1 MPEKDARFRVT
12 ITSHP
17 TLTATVTKVGPPLL
31 RSVRLRNF
39 KNFADERLTLGGF
52 SVIVG
57 ANASGKSNLRDAF
70 RFLHGIGRGYRLSEI
85 LGGKYGAGAQLEW
98 AAMRGA
104 MNEIARFGSP
114 SFSLETEIRTREN
127 NQDHDAKY
135 HLEAARE
142 ADSGDGFRIKR
153 EELHFDGKVIYTTH
167 PENADDP
174 IYRDT
179 GSGALFVR
187 LGKTGTQRKSGKRI
201 GVDPGRPV
209 LSQIREQT
217 EATRFH
223 KDPAWAVLDALS
235 RMRFLD
241 LVPER
246 MREPSFPGHTALG
259 DHGENL
265 ATVLKRL
272 CLTDGRKE
280 VLTDWI
286 GELTPMDVDDLEFPA
301 DPATG
306 KIRLILQERDGSAV
320 SAASASDGTLRFLAL
335 LASLLSDAG
344 DAILVLE
351 EVDNGIHPARLRLL
365 IELIEHCADARG
377 VQTITTTH
385 SPTMLSMIGDQA
397 FQNASLVCRLPERSD
412 AVIRP
417 VQDLPKAGELRRSQS
432 LGHLLASG
440 WMEDAVAFTEFDRPA
455 IPLESLGA

>member
-1 MPEKDARFRVT
+1 MPGLRAT
-12 ITSHP
+12 ITAGRP
-17 TLTATVTKVGPPLL
+17 TITATVTKVGPPML
-31 RSVRLRNF
+31 RSLRLRNF
-39 KNFADERLTLGGF
+39 KNFADERLTLGPF

-85 LGGKYGAGAQLEW
+85 LGGKYGAGGQLEW

-114 SFSLETEIRTREN
+114 SFSLEAEIRTRVN
-127 NQDHDAKY
+127 DRDHDAKY
-135 HLEAARE
+135 HIEAAPA
-142 ADSGDGFRIKR
+142 ADSGDGFHIER
-153 EELHFDGKVIYTTH
+153 EELRFDGEVIYTTH

-174 IYRDT
+174 NYRDS
-179 GSGALFVR
+179 GSRALLVR
-187 LGKTGTQRKSGKRI
+187 LAKTGTQRKLGARI

-209 LSQIREQT
+209 LSQIAEQT
-217 EATRFH
+217 GATRLH
-223 KDPAWAVLDALS
+223 KDPARAVLSALS

-246 MREPSFPGHTALG
+246 MREPSFPGHTVLG

-272 CLTDGRKE
+272 CMKDGRKE
-280 VLTDWI
+280 ALTDWI
-286 GELTPMDVDDLEFPA
+286 GELTPMDVGDLEFPA

-306 KIRLILQERDGSAV
+306 KVRLVLRERDGSAV

-335 LASLLSDAG
+335 LASLLGDAG

-351 EVDNGIHPARLRLL
+351 EVEGGIHPARLRLL
-365 IELIEHCADARG
+365 IELIEHCTGTCG
-377 VQTITTTH
+377 VQAITTTQ
-385 SPTMLSMIGDQA
+385 SPTMLSLIGDRA
-397 FQNASLVCRLPERSD
+397 FETASLVCRLPESSD

-417 VQDLPKAGELRRSQS
+417 VRDLPNAGELRRSQG
-432 LGHLLASG
+432 LGRLLASG

>member
-1 MPEKDARFRVT
+1 MPDLRAT
-12 ITSHP
+12 ITAGRP
-17 TLTATVTKVGPPLL
+17 TITATVTKVRPPML
-31 RSVRLRNF
+31 RSLRLRNF
-39 KNFADERLTLGGF
+39 KNFADERLTLGPF

-70 RFLHGIGRGYRLSEI
+70 RFLHGVGRGYRLSEI
-85 LGGKYGAGAQLEW
+85 LGGKYGAGGQLEW

-114 SFSLETEIRTREN
+114 SFSLEAEIRTREN
-127 NQDHDAKY
+127 GRDHDAKY
-135 HLEAARE
+135 HIEAARA
-142 ADSGDGFRIKR
+142 ADAGDGFRVER
-153 EELHFDGKVIYTTH
+153 EELRFDGEVIYTTH

-174 IYRDT
+174 IYRDS
-179 GSGALFVR
+179 GSDALLVR
-187 LGKTGTQRKSGKRI
+187 LAQTGTRKRGARI
-201 GVDPGRPV
+201 SVDPGRPV
-209 LSQIREQT
+209 LSQIAEQAV
-217 EATRFH
+217 ATRSH
-223 KDPAWAVLDALS
+223 KDPARAVLGALS
-235 RMRFLD
+235 GMRFLD

-272 CLTDGRKE
+272 CLRDGRKE

-286 GELTPMDVDDLEFPA
+286 GELTPMDVGDLEFPA

-306 KIRLILQERDGSAV
+306 KVRLVLRERDGSAV

-351 EVDNGIHPARLRLL
+351 EVEGGIHPARLRLL
-365 IELIEHCADARG
+365 IELIEHCTGTCG
-377 VQTITTTH
+377 VQAITTTQ
-385 SPTMLSMIGDQA
+385 SPTMLSMIGDRA
-397 FQNASLVCRLPERSD
+397 FETASLVCRLPESSD

-417 VQDLPKAGELRRSQS
+417 VRDLPNAGELRRSQG
-432 LGHLLASG
+432 LGRLLASG

-455 IPLESLGA
+455 IPLESVGA